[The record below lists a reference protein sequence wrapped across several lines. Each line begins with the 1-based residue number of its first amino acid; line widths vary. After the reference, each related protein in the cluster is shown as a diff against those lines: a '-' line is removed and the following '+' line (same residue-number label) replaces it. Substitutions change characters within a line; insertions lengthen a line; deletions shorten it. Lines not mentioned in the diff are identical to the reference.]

1 MKHMKKI
8 VSLVLAMMMVFAMTL
23 GVSASD
29 ATSDST
35 YSITINN
42 SKAGHTYQAYQIFSG
57 TLSEVDGSKVLLE
70 IAWGTG
76 AGTNL
81 LTALKDDATI
91 GSAFT
96 NCSSAND
103 VAKVLAAKN
112 STTDK
117 AFMENFASV
126 AGKNLRTAA
135 GTASTAADATNVSY
149 VISGLSAGYYL
160 IKDADDTLSGAYDAH
175 TDLLLKLVESTTVT
189 PKSGVPTL
197 TKKVHENS
205 TTEGTWRDGADA
217 AIGEEVEFKLTGTMP
232 EKLDTYPSYSYTF
245 HDDLSDGL
253 TLKEGSITVKIGET
267 DVTNSFTKKTKTSD
281 PAVADNSCDFELSC
295 TDIKAI
301 QGVTVDE
308 NTQVVVTYK
317 ATLNERAVIAGVGN
331 PNTAYLEFSNNPNGT
346 GTGKTPV
353 DKVVVFTYEL
363 VANKVDSSNTPLAG
377 AKFTLYKKGTD
388 ADNNNNVIWTAVGG
402 EKGDGTS
409 DKSFTFTGLDAGVY
423 KLSETTTPQ
432 GYNTADDI
440 IFKIVSTYDTDSADP
455 KLTDLEIQKE
465 DGTKISGEGGT
476 FTVNLNPSGDSKNI
490 TTTIQNMKGSTL
502 PSTGGMGT
510 TLFYVAGAILAVGAA
525 VLLAAKRRM
534 SRSK

>member
-23 GVSASD
+23 GVAASD
-29 ATSDST
+29 ATSDSN

-70 IAWGTG
+70 IEWGTG
-76 AGTNL
+76 AGEGEGL
-81 LTALKDDATI
+81 LNALKADATI
-91 GSAFT
+91 GSAFKD
-96 NCSSAND
+96 CSSAND
-103 VAKVLAAKN
+103 VAKVLATKD

-126 AGKNLRTAA
+126 AGKNLGTAA
-135 GTASTAADATNVSY
+135 GTASTAADATSVSY

-189 PKSGVPTL
+189 PKSDVPTL

-205 TTEGTWRDGADA
+205 TTEGTWQDGADA
-217 AIGEEVEFKLTGTMP
+217 AIGEEVEFKLTGRMP

-253 TLKEGSITVKIGET
+253 TLKEDSITVKIGET
-267 DVTNSFTKKTKTSD
+267 DVTDSFTKKTKTSD

-301 QGVTVDE
+301 RGVTVDE

-317 ATLNERAVIAGVGN
+317 ATLNANAVIAGTGN

-363 VANKVDSSNTPLAG
+363 VANKVDGSNAPLAG

-388 ADNNNNVIWTAVGG
+388 AANGVTWTAVGG
-402 EKGDGTS
+402 EQGNGTT
-409 DKSFTFTGLDAGVY
+409 DTSFTFTGLDAGEY

-476 FTVNLNPSGDSKNI
+476 FTVNLNPSRDSKNI